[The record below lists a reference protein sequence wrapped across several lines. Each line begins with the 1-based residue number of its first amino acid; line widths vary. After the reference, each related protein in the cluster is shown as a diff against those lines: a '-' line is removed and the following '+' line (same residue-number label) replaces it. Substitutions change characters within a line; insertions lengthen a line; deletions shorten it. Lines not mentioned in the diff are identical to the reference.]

1 MVVRSAAAPPTPW
14 SKTLAEP
21 QIDPT
26 AFVHSFSNIIGDVR
40 IGAEVLVA
48 PGTSIRADE
57 GSPFYIGAGSNVQ
70 DGVIIH
76 GLEQGRV
83 TGEDGQA
90 YSVWI
95 GEDSSITH
103 GVLVHG
109 PAYVGKNCFIGF
121 RSTIFNARVNDGCIV
136 MMHCLIQDVEI
147 PAGRYVASGSVIT
160 TQQQA
165 DRLPPVRAEDVA
177 FAQHVVGI
185 NDALRAGYRCAA
197 NIECIAPF
205 KQGMS
210 MPNGSNGYGG
220 QTRLS
225 PQVVAQVQQW
235 LSQGYR
241 IGTEHAD
248 ERRFKTSSWRSCS
261 PIAATHLPEVIQA
274 LEACLQEHEGEY
286 VRLLGIDPKGK
297 RRVGEQVI
305 QRPGDRLTAAPSHA
319 FSNSSST
326 SSPAAAAPVT
336 PKAQV
341 TNSSLAPDLTQQV
354 RQWLGQGY
362 RIGAEVADPRRFK
375 TSSWV
380 SASLPAS
387 RNEYEVVAAIEA
399 LLSES
404 PGDYV
409 RLIAIDP
416 TAKKRVSEQ
425 IIQRPQGSPMP
436 TTTRTTTFAASATGS
451 GANSAVGTMGQQV
464 RQWLM
469 QGYRIGAEVADPRRF
484 KTSSWL
490 SVSLPSSSHEGE
502 ITAAIENLLRESP
515 GDYVRLIAIDP
526 KSKRRVSEQ
535 IIQRPQGAT
544 PPTPAPAGSSTVNPT
559 ATAPASGLDGAV
571 VAQVRQLLAQGYR
584 VGAEHAD
591 VRRFKTGSWL
601 GCALPASQRE
611 GEVLSALASVL
622 RDYQGEYVRLLGIDP
637 KAKRRVLEHIIQKP

>member
-1 MVVRSAAAPPTPW
+1 MTVRSAAAPPTPW
-14 SKTLAEP
+14 SKSLAEP

-40 IGAEVLVA
+40 IGPEVLIA

-57 GSPFYIGAGSNVQ
+57 GSPFHIGAGTNLQ
-70 DGVIIH
+70 DGVIVH

-83 TGEDGQA
+83 TGDDGQS

-121 RSTIFNARVNDGCIV
+121 RSTVFNARVNDGCIV

-147 PAGRYVASGSVIT
+147 PAGRYVASGSIIT

-165 DRLPPVRAEDVA
+165 DRLPPVSPEDVA

-197 NIECIAPF
+197 NIECIAPLR
-205 KQGMS
+205 QGQS
-210 MPNGSNGYGG
+210 MGNGHGGYVGA
-220 QTRLS
+220 TRLA
-225 PQVVAQVQQW
+225 PQVVEQVRQW
-235 LSQGYR
+235 LTQGYR

-261 PIAATHLPEVIQA
+261 PIAATHLPEVVQA
-274 LEACLQEHEGEY
+274 LEACLQEHQGEY

-297 RRVGEQVI
+297 RRVGEQII
-305 QRPGDRLTAAPSHA
+305 QRPGDQATAAPSVHYA
-319 FSNSSST
+319 NHST
-326 SSPAAAAPVT
+326 SPPT
-336 PKAQV
+336 PTAQV
-341 TNSSLAPDLTQQV
+341 TNSSLAPDLSHQV
-354 RQWLGQGY
+354 RQWLQQGY
-362 RIGAEVADPRRFK
+362 RVGAEVADPRRFK
-375 TSSWV
+375 TSSWLSV
-380 SASLPAS
+380 RLPDS
-387 RNEYEVVAAIEA
+387 RNEYEVVAAIEN

-404 PGDYV
+404 RGDYV

-416 TAKKRVSEQ
+416 KVKKRVSEQ
-425 IIQRPQGSPMP
+425 IIHRPAGSPTPTAQRSGATVSHSVQGSTSP
-436 TTTRTTTFAASATGS
+436 SGS
-451 GANSAVGTMGQQV
+451 SLGQQV

-502 ITAAIENLLRESP
+502 VTRAIENLLRESP

-544 PPTPAPAGSSTVNPT
+544 PPTTVNPVSP
-559 ATAPASGLDGAV
+559 ASPSVSASPASAPSGLDGAV

-591 VRRFKTGSWL
+591 PRRFKTSSWL
-601 GCALPASQRE
+601 SVSLP
-611 GEVLSALASVL
+611 
-622 RDYQGEYVRLLGIDP
+622 
-637 KAKRRVLEHIIQKP
+637 

>member
-1 MVVRSAAAPPTPW
+1 MTVRSAAAPPTPW
-14 SKTLAEP
+14 SKSLAEP

-40 IGAEVLVA
+40 IGPEVLIA

-57 GSPFYIGAGSNVQ
+57 GSPFHIGAGTNLQ

-83 TGEDGQA
+83 TGEDGQS

-121 RSTIFNARVNDGCIV
+121 RSTVFNARVNDGCIV

-147 PAGRYVASGSVIT
+147 PAGRYVASGSIIT

-165 DRLPPVRAEDVA
+165 DRLPPVSPEDVA

-197 NIECIAPF
+197 NIECIAPL
-205 KQGMS
+205 KQGTAM
-210 MPNGSNGYGG
+210 SNGHQGYAGA
-220 QTRLS
+220 TRLA
-225 PQVVAQVQQW
+225 PQVVEQVRQW
-235 LSQGYR
+235 LQQGYR

-261 PIAATHLPEVIQA
+261 PIASTHLPEVVQA
-274 LEACLQEHEGEY
+274 LEACLQEHQGEY
-286 VRLLGIDPKGK
+286 VRLLGIDTKAK

-305 QRPGDRLTAAPSHA
+305 QRPGDRFTAAPA
-319 FSNSSST
+319 T
-326 SSPAAAAPVT
+326 AAAAPAT
-336 PKAQV
+336 ASPATGAARV
-341 TNSSLAPDLTQQV
+341 TNSSLAPDFSQQV
-354 RQWLGQGY
+354 RQWLRQGY
-362 RIGAEVADPRRFK
+362 RVGAEVADPRRFK
-375 TSSWV
+375 TGSWLSV
-380 SASLPAS
+380 GLPDS
-387 RNEYEVVAAIEA
+387 RHEYEVVAAIEN

-404 PGDYV
+404 QGDYV
-409 RLIAIDP
+409 RLLAVDP
-416 TAKKRVSEQ
+416 KAKKRVGEV
-425 IIQRPQGSPMP
+425 IIQRPPGSPTP
-436 TTTRTTTFAASATGS
+436 TGQRAGTGATVSPAADGSPSSASGGS
-451 GANSAVGTMGQQV
+451 LGQQV
-464 RQWLM
+464 RQWLL

-502 ITAAIENLLRESP
+502 ITQAIGQLLQESP

-535 IIQRPQGAT
+535 IIQRPQGS
-544 PPTPAPAGSSTVNPT
+544 PTPTTVNSAPAAASSVSTGASA
-559 ATAPASGLDGAV
+559 ATGGLDGAV

-591 VRRFKTGSWL
+591 ARRFKTSSWL
-601 GCALPASQRE
+601 SVSLPASQRE

-637 KAKRRVLEHIIQKP
+637 KAKRRVLEQIIQKP

>member
-21 QIDPT
+21 RIDPT

-57 GSPFYIGAGSNVQ
+57 GSPFHIGAGTNLQ

-121 RSTIFNARVNDGCIV
+121 RSMVFNARVNDGCIV

-147 PAGRYVASGSVIT
+147 PAGRFVASGTVIT
-160 TQQQA
+160 MQQQA
-165 DRLPPVRAEDVA
+165 DRLPPVSPEDVA

-197 NIECIAPF
+197 NIECIAPL
-205 KQGMS
+205 KQGTS
-210 MPNGSNGYGG
+210 MNNGRNGDGG
-220 QTRLS
+220 ATRLA
-225 PQVVAQVQQW
+225 PQVVEQVRQW
-235 LSQGYR
+235 LTQGYR

-261 PIAATHLPEVIQA
+261 PITATHLAEVIPA
-274 LEACLQEHEGEY
+274 LEACLQEHQGEY
-286 VRLLGIDPKGK
+286 VRLLGIDHKAKK
-297 RRVGEQVI
+297 RMGEQVI
-305 QRPGDRLTAAPSHA
+305 QRPGDPPTATMSVHYGAKVASTVAPG
-319 FSNSSST
+319 
-326 SSPAAAAPVT
+326 T
-336 PKAQV
+336 PGV
-341 TNSSLAPDLTQQV
+341 TNSSLADDFTHQV

-380 SASLPAS
+380 SVGLPSS
-387 RNEYEVVAAIEA
+387 RSEYEVVAAIEH
-399 LLSES
+399 LLRES
-404 PGDYV
+404 AGDYV
-409 RLIAIDP
+409 RLMAIDP

-425 IIQRPQGSPMP
+425 IIQRPQGSPTP
-436 TTTRTTTFAASATGS
+436 TRSVSTPTPAQSTANPGS
-451 GANSAVGTMGQQV
+451 SPVGQQV

-490 SVSLPSSSHEGE
+490 SVGLPSSNQERE
-502 ITAAIENLLRESP
+502 VTAAIENLLAESQ
-515 GDYVRLIAIDP
+515 GNYVRLLAIDA

-535 IIQRPQGAT
+535 IIQRPQGVNPPIT
-544 PPTPAPAGSSTVNPT
+544 PSPTGASPSPAPP
-559 ATAPASGLDGAV
+559 APASGLDGAV

-591 VRRFKTGSWL
+591 SRRFKTSSWL

-611 GEVLSALASVL
+611 GEVLSALASLL
-622 RDYQGEYVRLLGIDP
+622 RDYRGEYVRLLGIDP
-637 KAKRRVLEHIIQKP
+637 KAKRRVLESIIQKP

>member
-1 MVVRSAAAPPTPW
+1 MVMVVRSAAAPPTPW

-40 IGAEVLVA
+40 IGADVLVA

-57 GSPFYIGAGSNVQ
+57 GSPFHIGAGTNLQ

-83 TGEDGQA
+83 TGEDGQS

-121 RSTIFNARVNDGCIV
+121 RSTVFNARVNDGCIV

-147 PAGRYVASGSVIT
+147 PAGRFVASGSVIT
-160 TQQQA
+160 MQQQA
-165 DRLPPVRAEDVA
+165 DRLPPVSPEDVS

-197 NIECIAPF
+197 NIECIAPL
-205 KQGMS
+205 KQGTS
-210 MPNGSNGYGG
+210 MSNGYAGA
-220 QTRLS
+220 TRLA
-225 PQVVAQVQQW
+225 PPVVEQVRQW
-235 LSQGYR
+235 LMQGYR

-261 PIAATHLPEVIQA
+261 PIASTHLPEVIQA
-274 LEACLQEHEGEY
+274 LEACLQEHQGEY
-286 VRLLGIDPKGK
+286 VRLLGIDGK
-297 RRVGEQVI
+297 AKKRVGEQVI
-305 QRPGDRLTAAPSHA
+305 QRPGDKITAAPSSHYA
-319 FSNSSST
+319 APST
-326 SSPAAAAPVT
+326 PSASPA
-336 PKAQV
+336 QV
-341 TNSSLAPDLTQQV
+341 SNSSLAPDLSQQV
-354 RQWLGQGY
+354 RQWLMQGY

-380 SASLPAS
+380 SVSLPAS
-387 RNEYEVVAAIEA
+387 RNEYEVVAAIET

-404 PGDYV
+404 RGDYV
-409 RLIAIDP
+409 RLLAIDP

-425 IIQRPQGSPMP
+425 IIQRPQGSATPTATRTATFSP
-436 TTTRTTTFAASATGS
+436 TTSVATASPAASS
-451 GANSAVGTMGQQV
+451 SGQQV

-484 KTSSWL
+484 KTSSWV
-490 SVSLPSSSHEGE
+490 SVSLPSSTHEGE
-502 ITAAIENLLRESP
+502 VTAAIESLLRESP
-515 GDYVRLIAIDP
+515 GDYVRLLAVDP
-526 KSKRRVSEQ
+526 KTKRRVSEQ
-535 IIQRPQGAT
+535 IIQRPQGVT
-544 PPTPAPAGSSTVNPT
+544 PPTTAH
-559 ATAPASGLDGAV
+559 ATAAHVSTNPSPPTPPSGLDGAV

-591 VRRFKTGSWL
+591 VRRFKTSSWL

-611 GEVLSALASVL
+611 GEVLSALATVL
-622 RDYQGEYVRLLGIDP
+622 RDYRGEYVRLLGIDP
-637 KAKRRVLEHIIQKP
+637 KAKRRVLEHVIQKP

>member
-147 PAGRYVASGSVIT
+147 PAGRFIASGSVIT

-185 NDALRAGYRCAA
+185 NDALQAGYRCAA
-197 NIECIAPF
+197 NIECIAPL
-205 KQGMS
+205 KQGIS
-210 MPNGSNGYGG
+210 MHNGSNGYGG
-220 QTRLS
+220 RTRLS

-319 FSNSSST
+319 FTASASSA
-326 SSPAAAAPVT
+326 SPASVAPVT
-336 PKAQV
+336 PKTQV

-399 LLSES
+399 LLNES
-404 PGDYV
+404 
-409 RLIAIDP
+409 
-416 TAKKRVSEQ
+416 K
-425 IIQRPQGSPMP
+425 
-436 TTTRTTTFAASATGS
+436 
-451 GANSAVGTMGQQV
+451 
-464 RQWLM
+464 
-469 QGYRIGAEVADPRRF
+469 
-484 KTSSWL
+484 
-490 SVSLPSSSHEGE
+490 
-502 ITAAIENLLRESP
+502 

-535 IIQRPQGAT
+535 IIQRPQGTT
-544 PPTPAPAGSSTVNPT
+544 PPTPAPAGSPTVNP
-559 ATAPASGLDGAV
+559 AASGLDGAV
-571 VAQVRQLLAQGYR
+571 VAKVRQLLAQGYR

-591 VRRFKTGSWL
+591 TRRFKTGSWL